1 MTTAHAWAF
10 RANLRRR
17 ASGWSGTG
25 KAIDRLNAAVAE
37 IAAMARTDPALAGEG
52 AVLLLEK
59 VSPAVCEIDSSSG
72 ALANA
77 THSLVET
84 LVPII
89 AQARVEAKPCHLL

>member
-1 MTTAHAWAF
+1 
-10 RANLRRR
+10 
-17 ASGWSGTG
+17 
-25 KAIDRLNAAVAE
+25 
-37 IAAMARTDPALAGEG
+37 MARTDPALAGEG

-72 ALANA
+72 ALGNA

-89 AQARVEAKPCHLL
+89 AAAPATAPARQKWLDRLFTAYQEDDPPY